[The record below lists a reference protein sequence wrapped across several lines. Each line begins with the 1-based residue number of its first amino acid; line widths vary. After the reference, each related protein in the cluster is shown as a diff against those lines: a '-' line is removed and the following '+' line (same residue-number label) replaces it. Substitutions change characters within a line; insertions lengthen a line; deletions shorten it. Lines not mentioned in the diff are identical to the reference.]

1 MSSLITLDAL
11 TQRTPDGR
19 VLFDNLTL
27 AFARER
33 TGLVG
38 RNGVGKTTL
47 ARLILG
53 ELEPSSGKLS
63 VHGRVVAVRQ
73 AFEPP
78 PGATIADVL
87 GVSAELARLARIEA
101 GAARGDD
108 LGAADWNLPARARDA
123 LARCGLPDL
132 AFERAA
138 ATLSGGQMT
147 RVALARVLVA
157 APDFIVLD
165 EPTNNLDAD
174 GREAV
179 REMLEGWQGGALV
192 ISHDRALLRG
202 MDRIVELSTLG
213 VRIHGGGYDLYI
225 ARREAER
232 ENADRNLDRAERGVA
247 RIERANQRA
256 RERQE
261 RRDAAGRRKRAKGD
275 MPKLLLDARAE
286 QAENSGARGV
296 WLAERQ
302 RADAHEMLEQ
312 ARAEV
317 ERVRKLTF
325 EPPSTGLAA
334 GKMALAF
341 EHVWFAW
348 PGAPGLIKDLS
359 FEFRGPERVA
369 LRGPNGA
376 GKSTVLALA
385 QGALKPDQGVVRRGV
400 AIAMLDQQATILRA
414 DQTLLDNFLRLNPKA
429 NTNRAHEAL
438 ARFLFRNQAA
448 LKLASELSGGER
460 LRAAL
465 ACILFADAPPQLLIL
480 DEPTNHLDL
489 DSVTAMEAA
498 LNGYDG
504 ALLVVSHDE
513 DFLAAIGVER
523 VIALG

>member
-19 VLFDNLTL
+19 VLFEKLTL
-27 AFARER
+27 VFGRAR

-53 ELEPSSGKLS
+53 ELEPSSGTLS
-63 VHGRVVAVRQ
+63 VRGRVVAVRQ
-73 AFEPP
+73 AIEPP
-78 PGATIADVL
+78 LGATVADVL

-101 GAARGDD
+101 GAPRGDD
-108 LGAADWNLPARARDA
+108 LGAADWDLSTRARDA

-132 AFERAA
+132 PFDRAA
-138 ATLSGGQMT
+138 ATLSGGQAT

-165 EPTNNLDAD
+165 EPTNNLDDD
-174 GREAV
+174 GRAAV
-179 REMLEGWQGGALV
+179 RELLDAWQGGALV

-213 VRIHGGGYDLYI
+213 VRIYGGGYDLYVE
-225 ARREAER
+225 RREAER
-232 ENADRNLDRAERGVA
+232 EAADRTLDKAERGVA
-247 RIERANQRA
+247 RIERTVQLV
-256 RERQE
+256 RERKA

-286 QAENSGARGV
+286 QAEKSGARGMR
-296 WLAERQ
+296 LAERQ
-302 RADAHEMLEQ
+302 RADAHETLEQ

-317 ERVRKLTF
+317 ERARGMGF
-325 EPPSTGLAA
+325 ELPATGLAA
-334 GKMALAF
+334 GKMVLAF
-341 EHVWFAW
+341 EHVSFAW
-348 PGAPGLIKDLS
+348 PGAPALIKDLS
-359 FEFRGPERVA
+359 FEVCGPERVA

-385 QGALKPDQGVVRRGV
+385 KGALEPDQGAVRRGV
-400 AIAMLDQQATILRA
+400 TIAMLDQQAATLRA
-414 DQTLLDNFLRLNPKA
+414 EQTLLDNFLRINPKA
-429 NTNRAHEAL
+429 NANRAHEAL

-448 LKLASELSGGER
+448 LKLAGELSGGEK

-465 ACILFADAPPQLLIL
+465 ACALFADAPPQLLIL

-489 DSVTAMEAA
+489 DSVTAIEAA

-504 ALLVVSHDE
+504 ALLVVSHDA
-513 DFLAAIGVER
+513 DFLAEIGVER
-523 VIALG
+523 TIALG